1 MKRGLLDAKAKVAD
15 TRKDE
20 LGASLFSDLF
30 MFAAGLVKKVLVAGA
45 GLFLFTAPV
54 YWLVPVH
61 RALTLRGLVGVAIVV
76 ACGILVSEIVL
87 ARKRRSCH
95 RNGTSYVSSTF
106 FASICTEA
114 REPLSPRTVT
124 ARPDEPQAP

>member
-1 MKRGLLDAKAKVAD
+1 MKGGLLDAKAKVAV

-20 LGASLFSDLF
+20 LGTGLFSDLF
-30 MFAAGLVKKVLVAGA
+30 MFATALVKKVLVAGA

-87 ARKRRSCH
+87 AWKRAKGSQPGPRKPGIEDRLIRSWNRHHHLKTRRRKH
-95 RNGTSYVSSTF
+95 D
-106 FASICTEA
+106 AA
-114 REPLSPRTVT
+114 
-124 ARPDEPQAP
+124 